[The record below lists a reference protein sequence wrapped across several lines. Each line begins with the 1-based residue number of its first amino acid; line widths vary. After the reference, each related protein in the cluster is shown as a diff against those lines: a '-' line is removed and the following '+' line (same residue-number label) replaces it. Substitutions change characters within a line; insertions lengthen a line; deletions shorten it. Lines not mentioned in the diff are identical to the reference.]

1 MTSRADGELSRE
13 RFRFMIFLSA
23 CAHALLVLGVG
34 FTYLTDA
41 NDEATIEV
49 TLAQYRSQIQPDDAD
64 FIAQE
69 NQTGSGSQ
77 DEATVP
83 SSPFLSDL
91 NDADI
96 NEVRPAPEAQVL
108 NETPEQPKLTTLTSI
123 NAEQVIA
130 QQRNAPEQEEKQ
142 ALSEQSSSEEISL
155 AIASLQAQLDLQQ
168 QAFARQPR
176 KYTLSSASARK
187 SHEAS
192 YLDSWRR
199 RVEAVGN
206 INYPVQARQQQV
218 YGNVRMLIAL
228 NTSGQISETRIIQ
241 SSGESL
247 LDQAAVDIVNLA
259 APFEPFPEELKA
271 EADILE
277 IVRTFRF
284 HEGNTLSS
292 Y

>member
-1 MTSRADGELSRE
+1 MASGADGELSRE

-108 NETPEQPKLTTLTSI
+108 NETPEQPNLTALTSI

-228 NTSGQISETRIIQ
+228 NASGQISETRIIQ

>member
-1 MTSRADGELSRE
+1 MVSGADGELSRE

-41 NDEATIEV
+41 NNEATIEV

-77 DEATVP
+77 HEATVP

-206 INYPVQARQQQV
+206 INYPIKARQQQV
-218 YGNVRMLIAL
+218 YGNVRMLISL
-228 NTSGQISETRIIQ
+228 NASGQISQIRIIQ

>member
-1 MTSRADGELSRE
+1 MTSGADGELSRE

-41 NDEATIEV
+41 NDESSIEV

-77 DEATVP
+77 DEITVP
-83 SSPFLSDL
+83 SSPFMSDL

-108 NETPEQPKLTTLTSI
+108 NETPEQPNLTALSSI
-123 NAEQVIA
+123 NAEQAVA
-130 QQRNAPEQEEKQ
+130 QQRDMPEQEEKQ
-142 ALSEQSSSEEISL
+142 ALSEQSSSEDISL

-206 INYPVQARQQQV
+206 INYPIKARQQQV
-218 YGNVRMLIAL
+218 YGNVRMLISL
-228 NTSGQISETRIIQ
+228 NASGQISETRIIQ

>member
-1 MTSRADGELSRE
+1 
-13 RFRFMIFLSA
+13 MIFLSA

-228 NTSGQISETRIIQ
+228 NASGQISETRIIQ

-284 HEGNTLSS
+284 HEDNTLSS

>member
-1 MTSRADGELSRE
+1 MASGTDGELSRE
-13 RFRFMIFLSA
+13 RFRFIIFLSA
-23 CAHALLVLGVG
+23 SAHALLFLGVG
-34 FTYLTDA
+34 FTYLGDA
-41 NDEATIEV
+41 NEDSSIEV

-77 DEATVP
+77 HEAIAP
-83 SSPFLSDL
+83 SSPFMSDL
-91 NDADI
+91 NDADV
-96 NEVRPAPEAQVL
+96 NEVRPAPAAQVL
-108 NETPEQPKLTTLTSI
+108 KETLEQPDLTALSSISEKQVVAQQRDTPEQ
-123 NAEQVIA
+123 
-130 QQRNAPEQEEKQ
+130 EKKRM
-142 ALSEQSSSEEISL
+142 LSERSSSEEISL

-187 SHEAS
+187 SHEAR
-192 YLDSWRR
+192 YLNSWRR

-206 INYPVQARQQQV
+206 INYPIEARQRQV
-218 YGNVRMLIAL
+218 YGNVRMLISL
-228 NTSGQISETRIIQ
+228 NASGQINETRIIQ

-271 EADILE
+271 EADIIE

>member
-1 MTSRADGELSRE
+1 MASGADGELSRE

-41 NDEATIEV
+41 NNEATIEV

-96 NEVRPAPEAQVL
+96 NEVRPASEAQVL
-108 NETPEQPKLTTLTSI
+108 NETPEQPNLTALTSI

-130 QQRNAPEQEEKQ
+130 QQRNAPEQKEKQ

-228 NTSGQISETRIIQ
+228 NASGQISETRIIQ

-247 LDQAAVDIVNLA
+247 LDQAAVDIINLA
-259 APFEPFPEELKA
+259 APFDPFPEELKA

-277 IVRTFRF
+277 IIRTFRF

>member
-1 MTSRADGELSRE
+1 MVSGADGELSRE

-41 NDEATIEV
+41 NNEATIEV

-77 DEATVP
+77 HEATVP

-108 NETPEQPKLTTLTSI
+108 NETPEQPNLTALTSI

-228 NTSGQISETRIIQ
+228 NASGQISETRIIQ

-284 HEGNTLSS
+284 HEGNMLSS

>member
-1 MTSRADGELSRE
+1 MTSGADGELSRE

-41 NDEATIEV
+41 NDESSIEV
-49 TLAQYRSQIQPDDAD
+49 ILAQYRSQIQPDDAD

-77 DEATVP
+77 DETTVP
-83 SSPFLSDL
+83 SSPFMSDL

-96 NEVRPAPEAQVL
+96 NEVRPAHEAQVL
-108 NETPEQPKLTTLTSI
+108 NETPEQPNLTALSSI
-123 NAEQVIA
+123 NAEQAVA
-130 QQRNAPEQEEKQ
+130 QQRDMPEQEEKQ

-155 AIASLQAQLDLQQ
+155 AIASLRAQLDLQQ

-206 INYPVQARQQQV
+206 INYPIKARQQQV
-218 YGNVRMLIAL
+218 YGNVRMLISL
-228 NTSGQISETRIIQ
+228 NASGQISETRIIQ

>member
-1 MTSRADGELSRE
+1 
-13 RFRFMIFLSA
+13 MIFLSA

-108 NETPEQPKLTTLTSI
+108 NETPEQPNLTALTSI

-228 NTSGQISETRIIQ
+228 NASGQISETRIIQ

>member
-1 MTSRADGELSRE
+1 MVSGADGELSRE

-34 FTYLTDA
+34 FTYLSDA
-41 NDEATIEV
+41 NNEATIEV

-69 NQTGSGSQ
+69 NQTGSGAQ
-77 DEATVP
+77 HEATVP

-108 NETPEQPKLTTLTSI
+108 NETPEQPNLTALTSI

-228 NTSGQISETRIIQ
+228 NASGQISETRIIQ

>member
-1 MTSRADGELSRE
+1 MVSGADGELSRE

-41 NDEATIEV
+41 NNEATIEV

-77 DEATVP
+77 HEATVP

-108 NETPEQPKLTTLTSI
+108 NETPEQPNLTALTSI

-155 AIASLQAQLDLQQ
+155 AIASLQTQLDLQQ

-228 NTSGQISETRIIQ
+228 NASGQISETRIIQ

>member
-1 MTSRADGELSRE
+1 
-13 RFRFMIFLSA
+13 MIFLSA

-228 NTSGQISETRIIQ
+228 NASGQISETRIIQ

>member
-1 MTSRADGELSRE
+1 MVSGADGELSRE

-41 NDEATIEV
+41 NNEATIEV
-49 TLAQYRSQIQPDDAD
+49 TLAQYSSQIQPDDAD

-77 DEATVP
+77 HEATVP

-228 NTSGQISETRIIQ
+228 NASGQISETRIIQ

>member
-1 MTSRADGELSRE
+1 MVPGADEELTRE

-34 FTYLTDA
+34 FTYLGDSI
-41 NDEATIEV
+41 DKSSIEV
-49 TLAQYRSQIQPDDAD
+49 TLAQYRSQMQPEDAD

-83 SSPFLSDL
+83 SSPFMSEL
-91 NDADI
+91 NDAAI
-96 NEVRPAPEAQVL
+96 NEVFLAPEAQVL
-108 NETPEQPKLTTLTSI
+108 NETLAQPDLTTLSSI
-123 NAEQVIA
+123 NEDQDVA
-130 QQRNAPEQEEKQ
+130 QQRDTAEQEEKR
-142 ALSEQSSSEEISL
+142 ALSEQSSPEEISL
-155 AIASLQAQLDLQQ
+155 AIASLQARLDLQQ
-168 QAFARQPR
+168 QAFAQKPR
-176 KYTLSSASARK
+176 KYTISSASTKK

-206 INYPVQARQQQV
+206 INYPIQARQQQV
-218 YGNVRMLIAL
+218 YGNVRMLISL
-228 NTSGQISETRIIQ
+228 NASGQISEIRIIQ
-241 SSGESL
+241 SSGKSL
-247 LDQAAVDIVNLA
+247 LDQAAVAIVNLA

>member
-1 MTSRADGELSRE
+1 MVPGADGELSRE
-13 RFRFMIFLSA
+13 RFRFMVFLSA
-23 CAHALLVLGVG
+23 CAHALIVLGVG
-34 FTYLTDA
+34 FTYLGDSI
-41 NDEATIEV
+41 DKSSIEV
-49 TLAQYRSQIQPDDAD
+49 TLAQYRSQVRPDDAD

-77 DEATVP
+77 VDAIVP
-83 SSPFLSDL
+83 SSPFISDF
-91 NDADI
+91 NDAAI
-96 NEVRPAPEAQVL
+96 NEVLPAPEAQVVD
-108 NETPEQPKLTTLTSI
+108 ETLEQPYMTALSSV
-123 NAEQVIA
+123 NGEQVVA
-130 QQRNAPEQEEKQ
+130 QQRHTTEQEEKR
-142 ALSEQSSSEEISL
+142 ALSEQSSSDEISL
-155 AIASLQAQLDLQQ
+155 AIASLQAQLDLQR

-176 KYTLSSASARK
+176 KHTITSASAKK

-206 INYPVQARQQQV
+206 INYPKQARQQQV
-218 YGNVRMLIAL
+218 YGNVRMLISL
-228 NTSGQISETRIIQ
+228 NASGQVSETRIIQ
-241 SSGESL
+241 SSGKTL

-271 EADILE
+271 EADIIEL
-277 IVRTFRF
+277 IRTFRF

>member
-1 MTSRADGELSRE
+1 MVPGADGELSRE
-13 RFRFMIFLSA
+13 RFRFMVFLSA
-23 CAHALLVLGVG
+23 CAHALIVLGVG
-34 FTYLTDA
+34 FTYLGDSI
-41 NDEATIEV
+41 DKSSIEV
-49 TLAQYRSQIQPDDAD
+49 TLAQYRSQVQPDDAD

-77 DEATVP
+77 VDAIVP
-83 SSPFLSDL
+83 SSPFISDL
-91 NDADI
+91 NDAAI
-96 NEVRPAPEAQVL
+96 NEVLPAPEAQVVD
-108 NETPEQPKLTTLTSI
+108 ETLEQPYMTALSSV
-123 NAEQVIA
+123 NGEQVVA
-130 QQRNAPEQEEKQ
+130 QQRHTTEQEEKR
-142 ALSEQSSSEEISL
+142 ALSEQSSSDEISL
-155 AIASLQAQLDLQQ
+155 AIASLQARLDLQR

-176 KYTLSSASARK
+176 KHTITSASAKK

-206 INYPVQARQQQV
+206 INYPMQARQQQV
-218 YGNVRMLIAL
+218 YGNVRMLISL
-228 NTSGQISETRIIQ
+228 NASGQVSETRIIQ
-241 SSGESL
+241 SSGKTL

-271 EADILE
+271 EADIIEL
-277 IVRTFRF
+277 IRTFRF